1 MTGQAKAL
9 DGDGKPERVIPL
21 TPIMRR
27 YQRLRVAAQ
36 AQRLAE
42 AQRILDHPDEL
53 AVEFATSVRR
63 FAAYRNTDE
72 PFYDS
77 AAVRRR
83 ARHRPGAALERTN
96 DVVLRL
102 EELAPGE
109 GLHPIDAEGRLTAR
123 DGDPVVDVPAT
134 SLAFEYA
141 DRELLVQR
149 TMSPARWEDGRPN
162 RGGVRLDALLAN
174 LTDRTPIVAELK
186 VGRDNHA
193 FFALVQALAGAAHL
207 ATPSQYERLRNHVA
221 RGDLREPTDPPRLDV
236 YVLFVDS
243 VARGAYLPDLA
254 AAAPEVAKRLLGF
267 GEVTR
272 SVRRIAGLD
281 IELGAAGSLAARV
294 RWAWHPAPRACA

>member
-1 MTGQAKAL
+1 MTDRAKAL
-9 DGDGKPERVIPL
+9 DGGAKPERVIPL

-27 YQRLRVAAQ
+27 YQRLRGAAQ
-36 AQRLAE
+36 AERLAE
-42 AQRILDHPDEL
+42 ARRILDHPEEL

-63 FAAYRNTDE
+63 FATYRNADE

-77 AAVRRR
+77 AAARRR

-96 DVVLRL
+96 DLVLRL

-109 GLHPIDAEGRLTAR
+109 GVHPIDARSRLTAR
-123 DGDPVVDVPAT
+123 DGDSVVDVPAT

-174 LTDRTPIVAELK
+174 LADRTPIVAEVK
-186 VGRDNHA
+186 VGRDMDA
-193 FFALVQALAGAAHL
+193 FFALVQALAGVAHL
-207 ATPSQYERLRNHVA
+207 ATPSQYERLRRHVA
-221 RGDLREPTDPPRLDV
+221 RGDLRKPTDPPRLDV

-243 VARGAYLPDLA
+243 VAHGAYLPRLTA
-254 AAAPEVAKRLLGF
+254 AASEVARCLLGF

-281 IELGAAGSLAARV
+281 IELGAAGLLAARV
-294 RWAWHPAPRACA
+294 RWAWGPVP